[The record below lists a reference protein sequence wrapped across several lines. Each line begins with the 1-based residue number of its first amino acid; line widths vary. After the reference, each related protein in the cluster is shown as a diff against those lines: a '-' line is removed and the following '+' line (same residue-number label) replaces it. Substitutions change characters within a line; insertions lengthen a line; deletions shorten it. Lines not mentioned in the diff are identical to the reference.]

1 MENFLFELKIK
12 ELKLLNKKYE
22 VIEDCLVLI
31 EDKVLLGCK
40 HCYIVK
46 PEPTFDGYKIPKGNL
61 INAIEKQ
68 SELTIPKEVAINCW
82 FCPHCNRLF
91 QELLPDF
98 DHTGIENVS
107 I

>member
-12 ELKLLNKKYE
+12 ELKLLNKKYK
-22 VIEDCLVLI
+22 VIEDCLVLT
-31 EDKVLLGCK
+31 EDKVLL
-40 HCYIVK
+40 K